1 MVSSITVGGL
11 FSQRWTLS
19 EISFRPNQ
27 HNPTW
32 VLRPLNEKNQSNNP
46 NSLLWW
52 MRRLIALRKRFRAFG
67 RGSLEF
73 LMPENRKVLAFLR
86 EYENERILVIANLSR
101 FAQYAELDLSRFRG
115 MVPIELFG
123 HTEFPQIGELPYFIT
138 LGPHQFYWFSVEP
151 QRTAERA
158 PARPPTV
165 QVSGRWDE
173 VLSPSVRGVLE
184 QALPAYLEAKRWFG
198 SKTRRIKQTEIVEAI
213 PVGQAD
219 EPSVSGDG
227 HSEAGAGPSEVAGH
241 LSMVRVD
248 YVDGDPET
256 YVLPLA
262 CASPERSPDIRKW
275 QAGTVVANVEGAG
288 GLRALYDGLWDPAMA
303 TALLEIV
310 AKRRRLSGAR
320 GKLSGIPAPPLRELR
335 PPLDGGLQPF
345 VISAEQSNTSVVFTD
360 RLILKLIRRLE
371 AGINPE
377 LEVGRFLT
385 EAGFEH
391 VPPVAGSLE
400 YSTGQGEPM
409 TVGILEGYVPN
420 EGDAWS
426 FTLDALAHYL
436 EEVLARGPTADGP
449 FVERP
454 ALLELARTDPPA
466 IARETIGAYL
476 ESARL
481 LGRRT
486 AELHLALA
494 SDRQD
499 PAFVPEPFS
508 ILYQRSLYQSLRAPA
523 VRTFRLLRASSPDD
537 PQLAMVLSY
546 EGEILERYRSVLD
559 RKVDATRT
567 RCHGDYHLGQVLWTG
582 KDFVIID
589 FEGEP
594 ALPLGERRI
603 KRSPLRDVAGMVRS
617 YHYAVHTALGRAVE
631 EMGGPAESSLL
642 TLWADFWYLW
652 VAAAFLRSYLHT
664 ARGASFLPS
673 SRQDLSTLLDVFLL
687 EKAVYELRY
696 EANNRPDWVHIP
708 ARGILEQLGGPR

>member
-1 MVSSITVGGL
+1 
-11 FSQRWTLS
+11 
-19 EISFRPNQ
+19 
-27 HNPTW
+27 
-32 VLRPLNEKNQSNNP
+32 
-46 NSLLWW
+46 
-52 MRRLIALRKRFRAFG
+52 
-67 RGSLEF
+67 
-73 LMPENRKVLAFLR
+73 
-86 EYENERILVIANLSR
+86 
-101 FAQYAELDLSRFRG
+101 
-115 MVPIELFG
+115 
-123 HTEFPQIGELPYFIT
+123 
-138 LGPHQFYWFSVEP
+138 
-151 QRTAERA
+151 
-158 PARPPTV
+158 
-165 QVSGRWDE
+165 
-173 VLSPSVRGVLE
+173 
-184 QALPAYLEAKRWFG
+184 
-198 SKTRRIKQTEIVEAI
+198 
-213 PVGQAD
+213 
-219 EPSVSGDG
+219 
-227 HSEAGAGPSEVAGH
+227 
-241 LSMVRVD
+241 
-248 YVDGDPET
+248 
-256 YVLPLA
+256 
-262 CASPERSPDIRKW
+262 
-275 QAGTVVANVEGAG
+275 
-288 GLRALYDGLWDPAMA
+288 
-303 TALLEIV
+303 
-310 AKRRRLSGAR
+310 
-320 GKLSGIPAPPLRELR
+320 
-335 PPLDGGLQPF
+335 
-345 VISAEQSNTSVVFTD
+345 
-360 RLILKLIRRLE
+360 
-371 AGINPE
+371 
-377 LEVGRFLT
+377 
-385 EAGFEH
+385 
-391 VPPVAGSLE
+391 VAGSLE

-652 VAAAFLRSYLHT
+652 VAAAFLRSYLHA

-673 SRQDLSTLLDVFLL
+673 SRQDLSTLLDLFLL

>member
-1 MVSSITVGGL
+1 
-11 FSQRWTLS
+11 
-19 EISFRPNQ
+19 
-27 HNPTW
+27 
-32 VLRPLNEKNQSNNP
+32 
-46 NSLLWW
+46 

-67 RGSLEF
+67 RGTLEF

-86 EYENERILVIANLSR
+86 EYEEERILVIANLSR

-115 MVPIELFG
+115 MVPVELFG

-138 LGPHQFYWFSVEP
+138 LGPHQFHWFSVEP

-165 QVSGRWDE
+165 RVSGRWDE

-184 QALPAYLEAKRWFG
+184 RGLPAYLENKRWFG
-198 SKTRRIKQTEIVEAI
+198 SKARRIKQAEIVEAL
-213 PVGQAD
+213 PVRQAD
-219 EPSVSGDG
+219 EPQVSGDG
-227 HSEAGAGPSEVAGH
+227 YSAAGANEIAGH
-241 LSMVRVD
+241 LAMVRVD

-262 CASPERSPDIRKW
+262 CAGPERSRDIRKW

-310 AKRRRLSGAR
+310 AKRRRLTGAR
-320 GKLSGIPAPPLRELR
+320 GKLSGTPGPKFRELR
-335 PPLDGGLQPF
+335 EAPGDGLQPF
-345 VISAEQSNTSVVFTD
+345 VISAEQSNTSLVFGD

-385 EAGFEH
+385 DAGFQH
-391 VPPVAGSLE
+391 VPPMAGSLE
-400 YSTGQGEPM
+400 YATGESEPM

-436 EEVLARGPTADGP
+436 EEVLARVPTADGP

-486 AELHLALA
+486 AQLHLALA
-494 SDRQD
+494 SNHQD
-499 PAFVPEPFS
+499 TAFAPEPFS

-537 PQLAMVLSY
+537 PQLGLVLSY

-559 RKVDATRT
+559 RKIDATRT

-603 KRSPLRDVAGMVRS
+603 KRSPLRDVAGMIRS
-617 YHYAVHTALGRAVE
+617 FHYAVHTALGRAIE

-642 TLWADFWYLW
+642 SLWADFWYLW
-652 VAAAFLRSYLHT
+652 LAAAFLRSYLNS

-673 SRQDLSTLLDVFLL
+673 AREDLSTLLDVFLL

-696 EANNRPDWVHIP
+696 EANNRPDWIHIP
-708 ARGILEQLGGPR
+708 ARGILEQLGGAR